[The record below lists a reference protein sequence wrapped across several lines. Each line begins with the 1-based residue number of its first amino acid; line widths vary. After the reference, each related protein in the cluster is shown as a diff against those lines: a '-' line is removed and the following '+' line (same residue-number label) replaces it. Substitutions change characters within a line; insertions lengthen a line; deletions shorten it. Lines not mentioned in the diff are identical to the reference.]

1 MAFELDNSTKGNFI
15 SDNPYGV
22 NISNGMAYIRGGVVD
37 SFNLS
42 EHKTAHLHY
51 DKENMLIG
59 VELMPGELGKR
70 KITKLNRGRQ
80 AHISV
85 ASTLKRMGI
94 SIFPHNIL
102 ECTVEPWTDGRKG
115 FIIVMPKQEI
125 EEIMKGFSDGTPTPP
140 AVSEHPA
147 PAAAP
152 AAMPDI
158 GQLAPA
164 PDAAG
169 HQAPAVHGAL
179 PQLPDAAHDEAGVS
193 GAPAQ
198 RVEEPKPY
206 EPQWPHEME
215 PYRTGRE

>member
-37 SFNLS
+37 SFNVS

-59 VELMPGELGKR
+59 VELMPGDLGKR

-94 SIFPHNIL
+94 SIFPHNVI

-115 FIIVMPKQEI
+115 FIIVMPKQEV

-140 AVSEHPA
+140 AVSA
-147 PAAAP
+147 PAAPAVQTYPAP
-152 AAMPDI
+152 TLRDS
-158 GQLAPA
+158 GQLA
-164 PDAAG
+164 AASNASG
-169 HQAPAVHGAL
+169 DRVLHDQL
-179 PQLPDAAHDEAGVS
+179 PQLPVAAQEQGAVPGV
-193 GAPAQ
+193 PAQ
-198 RVEEPKPY
+198 RVEDPKPY

-215 PYRTGRE
+215 PYKR